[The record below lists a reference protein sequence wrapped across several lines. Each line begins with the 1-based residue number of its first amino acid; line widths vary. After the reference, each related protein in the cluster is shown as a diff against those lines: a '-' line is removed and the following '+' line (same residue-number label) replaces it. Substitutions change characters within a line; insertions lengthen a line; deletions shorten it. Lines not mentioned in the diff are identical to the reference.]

1 MACKDRS
8 ESYQGPVLCAD
19 RPACAERVGP
29 KPGSASLTDSR
40 APRRVPL
47 DVHEAV
53 LPGDRPGSSR
63 RGPGDSPRRAAPRRP
78 PDFEAPA
85 GDRAAP
91 RLGSGFSARAPA
103 RGARGGRPRHVP
115 YRALW
120 LAPPLAPHRRC
131 HAPALF
137 RHGAGRAGRFRSD
150 HRDPRSP
157 ARTPARGR
165 VATPGR
171 AMWSLGNRLRSR
183 QHPPMRIRSY
193 PAKAPHAASAS
204 SATYHRACGSV
215 HQPGRRFRAHG
226 SPRGCSITRRPP
238 VSTTWPS
245 CSRPPTA
252 SKMLSP

>member
-1 MACKDRS
+1 MCTKLSCPATAT
-8 ESYQGPVLCAD
+8 GPRAVSPVTLPD
-19 RPACAERVGP
+19 RPPRAG
-29 KPGSASLTDSR
+29 SLTSKLQR
-40 APRRVPL
+40 EIVLLLAWGPAILVQLAHPLVAPR
-47 DVHEAV
+47 
-53 LPGDRPGSSR
+53 G
-63 RGPGDSPRRAAPRRP
+63 GPT
-78 PDFEAPA
+78 
-85 GDRAAP
+85 
-91 RLGSGFSARAPA
+91 
-103 RGARGGRPRHVP
+103 PRHVP

-120 LAPPLAPHRRC
+120 LAPPLAQHRRC

-137 RHGAGRAGRFRSD
+137 RHGAGRAGRFGSD
-150 HRDPRSP
+150 QRDPRSR

-165 VATPGR
+165 AATPGR

-183 QHPPMRIRSY
+183 QRPPMRIRSY